1 MAALDAAAERE
12 GVCYLTGGA
21 TAVLL
26 GWRPT
31 TVDVDL
37 KLVPEQD
44 AVLRVIPRLKDELS
58 INVEL
63 ASPGDFIPL
72 PAGWEERS
80 LPAERGQKLSFYH
93 FDPYSQALAKLE
105 RDHTRDREDV
115 RALVASGL
123 VVPRQLRAYFEEI
136 APQLYRFPP
145 IDPPAFR
152 ARLERTL
159 TLERERSRGLDR
171 GRGLDLD
178 LDP

>member
-1 MAALDAAAERE
+1 LAALDAAAERE
-12 GVCYLTGGA
+12 GACYLTGGA

-26 GWRPT
+26 GWRAT

-44 AVLRVIPRLKDELS
+44 SVLRAIPRLKDELS

-80 LPAERGQKLSFYH
+80 LLAERERRLAFYH

-105 RDHTRDREDV
+105 RDHARDREDV
-115 RALVASGL
+115 RALVASRL
-123 VVPRQLRAYFEEI
+123 VDPARLLAYFEEI
-136 APQLYRFPP
+136 APALYRFPA

-152 ARLERTL
+152 RRVEETLRLG
-159 TLERERSRGLDR
+159 RESTRGLDV
-171 GRGLDLD
+171 GL
-178 LDP
+178 